1 MKKLETYV
9 KGSFFTLG
17 TVGPGRFF
25 YLLISLMLLVFI
37 YPFLRKSGTGLQIMD
52 LFFLIILL
60 AALYAI
66 SHNRKLFT
74 VCLVC
79 AIAGFAVNSHRYF
92 IESSLLHLI
101 AICSYGLFFI
111 LVAVAILL
119 YVLKDDKVTTNT
131 INGALC
137 FYLLLGI
144 IWAFL
149 FAAIETLHA
158 ESFLIFGQDIAA
170 QSDNLFADFI
180 YYSFATLTTL
190 GYGDIAPLSHPSR
203 ALSTLEAVTGQMYLA
218 VLIARLVGLHI
229 VHSKK

>member
-1 MKKLETYV
+1 
-9 KGSFFTLG
+9 
-17 TVGPGRFF
+17 
-25 YLLISLMLLVFI
+25 
-37 YPFLRKSGTGLQIMD
+37 MD

-60 AALYAI
+60 AGLYAI
-66 SHNRKLFT
+66 SHNRNLFT
-74 VCLVC
+74 VSCVC
-79 AIAGFAVNSHRYF
+79 AVAGFAANSLRYF

-101 AICSYGLFFI
+101 AICSYGLFFT
-111 LVAVAILL
+111 LVAIATLL
-119 YVLKDDKVTTNT
+119 YVLKDEKVTTNR

-149 FAAIETLHA
+149 FAGIETLQA
-158 ESFLIFGQDIAA
+158 ESFLVFGEDIAA

-190 GYGDIAPLSHPSR
+190 GYGDIAPSSHPAR

-229 VHSKK
+229 THARQ